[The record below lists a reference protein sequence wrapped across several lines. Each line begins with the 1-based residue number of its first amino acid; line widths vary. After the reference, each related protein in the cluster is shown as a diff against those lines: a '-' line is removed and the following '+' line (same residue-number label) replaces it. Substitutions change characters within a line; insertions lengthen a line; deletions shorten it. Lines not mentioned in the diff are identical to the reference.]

1 MIAIQIF
8 LSIYQICMPNNE
20 ADFTLC
26 LNQMTQCYFANAD
39 LKLPEDEMAIENCS
53 ENIDLGETK

>member
-1 MIAIQIF
+1 
-8 LSIYQICMPNNE
+8 MPNNQ

-39 LKLPEDEMAIENCS
+39 LKLPEDSFAIENCS
-53 ENIDLGETK
+53 ENIDLGEVK

>member
-8 LSIYQICMPNNE
+8 LSIYQICMPNNH

-39 LKLPEDEMAIENCS
+39 LKLQEDDFVLENCS
-53 ENIDLGETK
+53 EQL